1 MNQQHHDNDHQE
13 TPASKRTWVSC
24 QTLSAMLGCHEQ
36 TLRKMA
42 TEGVIPALKVGSYYR
57 FCVEDVE
64 AALAVRRGR

>member
-1 MNQQHHDNDHQE
+1 MNQHQ
-13 TPASKRTWVSC
+13 TTASEKATATKTWVSC